1 MKPGLFDYESPTT
14 VDEVL
19 GLLSEHDDTAL
30 LAGGQSLIPLMNMR
44 LARPEVVID
53 LNGVA
58 ELNRVE
64 VTETH
69 VTVGAG
75 VRIGSLESNSD
86 VLAALPVL
94 ATAASWV
101 AHPQIRARS
110 TMGGTLCHADP
121 AAEMPTI
128 AVALGA
134 EFELHS
140 QARGA
145 RTVAAEDFF
154 ESVFLTS
161 KESDELLVSA
171 RFPRLAGYHLAY
183 DEIARRHGDFPFV
196 GLCLAVKVD
205 NGGVTDARAAAAGV
219 ADKPARLPEL
229 EHALIGSAL
238 TTEVIE
244 EAAAAAAAEV
254 SPPDDAH
261 GTAAFRRG
269 LLRTLVRRLTNTM
282 EAAA

>member
-1 MKPGLFDYESPTT
+1 MKPGLFEYESPAT

-19 GLLSEHDDTAL
+19 RLLADHDDTAL

-44 LARPEVVID
+44 FARPEVVID
-53 LNGVA
+53 LNGVDA
-58 ELNRVE
+58 LNRVE
-64 VTETH
+64 VTDGH
-69 VTVGAG
+69 VSVGAG
-75 VRIGSLESNSD
+75 VRIGSLESNAD

-121 AAEMPTI
+121 AAEMPAV

-134 EFELHS
+134 ELELRS

-145 RTVAAEDFF
+145 RTVPAEQFF

-171 RFPRLAGYHLAY
+171 RFPRLPGYQIVY

-196 GLCLAVKVD
+196 GLCLAIKVE
-205 NGGVTDARAAAAGV
+205 NGVVTGARAAAAGV
-219 ADKPARLPEL
+219 ADKPARLTGL
-229 EHALIGSAL
+229 EQSLTGKTL

-244 EAAAAAAAEV
+244 AACAAAAAEV
-254 SPPDDAH
+254 SPPNDNH

-269 LLRTLVRRLTNTM
+269 LLRTLVRRLSNAIG
-282 EAAA
+282 AAS